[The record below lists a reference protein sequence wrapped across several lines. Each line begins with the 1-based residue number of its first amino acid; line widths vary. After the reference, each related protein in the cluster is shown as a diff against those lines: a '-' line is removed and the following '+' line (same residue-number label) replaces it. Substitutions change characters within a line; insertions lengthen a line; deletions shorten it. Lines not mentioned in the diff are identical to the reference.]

1 MKIKYLDGALL
12 KKVFIGAANN
22 LEKNKDEVDALNVF
36 PVPDGD
42 TGTNMSLTFQTALK
56 HIMNLE
62 DESVENIA
70 FAAANGSLMGAR
82 GNSGVILSQLLRG
95 FANGL
100 KGKNKAN
107 AKLLA
112 KAFKQASDTAY
123 KAVMKPTEGTIL
135 TVARECAN
143 KAIQVSR
150 NEEDIVLLFKQ
161 VVEHGNEALNRT
173 PEMLPVLKQA
183 GVVDSGGM
191 GLMVILNGAFQAL
204 NTDGE
209 IVIDDFMKK
218 ENVSTKV
225 PKDIDTEKI
234 LFSYCTEFII
244 SGTDANHEKFR
255 DEISELGDSLLVV
268 GNGDIIK
275 VHIHTNNPGIV
286 LEKAVKLGEL
296 NDIKIDNMKYQH
308 RNLVV
313 KENDIPV
320 NENSEE
326 IIDKDKLKDKDVK
339 QKIKDYSFITVGIGE
354 GIKNIF
360 EELNVDYVIPGGQT
374 MNPSTEDIL
383 NAVNKVNGKQIIILP
398 NNGNIVLAANQA
410 KKLSDRKIYVLP
422 TKTIPEGISALLA
435 FNHNMSL
442 KENIKNMELAIEEVK
457 TGEITYAVRDTEI
470 DGIKIKKD
478 DVIGIFD
485 DKIRSKGND
494 VTKVSFQLLKSI
506 VNEDDGLITIFYGN
520 NIKKEKA
527 EELLNMVEKEFD
539 DCDIELV
546 YGGQPLY
553 YYIFSVE

>member
-1 MKIKYLDGALL
+1 
-12 KKVFIGAANN
+12 
-22 LEKNKDEVDALNVF
+22 
-36 PVPDGD
+36 
-42 TGTNMSLTFQTALK
+42 
-56 HIMNLE
+56 
-62 DESVENIA
+62 
-70 FAAANGSLMGAR
+70 
-82 GNSGVILSQLLRG
+82 
-95 FANGL
+95 
-100 KGKNKAN
+100 
-107 AKLLA
+107 
-112 KAFKQASDTAY
+112 
-123 KAVMKPTEGTIL
+123 
-135 TVARECAN
+135 
-143 KAIQVSR
+143 
-150 NEEDIVLLFKQ
+150 
-161 VVEHGNEALNRT
+161 
-173 PEMLPVLKQA
+173 
-183 GVVDSGGM
+183 
-191 GLMVILNGAFQAL
+191 
-204 NTDGE
+204 
-209 IVIDDFMKK
+209 
-218 ENVSTKV
+218 
-225 PKDIDTEKI
+225 
-234 LFSYCTEFII
+234 
-244 SGTDANHEKFR
+244 
-255 DEISELGDSLLVV
+255 
-268 GNGDIIK
+268 
-275 VHIHTNNPGIV
+275 
-286 LEKAVKLGEL
+286 
-296 NDIKIDNMKYQH
+296 
-308 RNLVV
+308 
-313 KENDIPV
+313 
-320 NENSEE
+320 
-326 IIDKDKLKDKDVK
+326 
-339 QKIKDYSFITVGIGE
+339 
-354 GIKNIF
+354 
-360 EELNVDYVIPGGQT
+360 